1 MSNPPVSTRGALPYR
16 GLSTDEVESRR
27 EQYGSNV
34 LTPPKRDPW
43 WRLYL
48 EKFEDPVIRILI
60 IAAVIAIAIGIV
72 DGRYAEGLGII
83 IAIILATT
91 LAFLNEYK
99 AAREFDVLNKINDEV
114 PVKVIRDGAFTTI
127 PRKDLVVD
135 DVVHIEVGEE
145 TPADGKMLDA
155 VSLLVDESRLTGE
168 SMPAPK
174 HALEGEVEAAFKS
187 AYSPHQLLR
196 STMIVDGYGLI
207 RITAVGD
214 HTEIGATARAAAEQ
228 TGEETP
234 LNRQLERLSKLIGV
248 VGLGAASFTFIA
260 LLVRGVVR
268 EELALDSQQWFF
280 FGLVTFGVL
289 VGLVRVWL
297 PILYDALELVAIPA
311 RRPAWLDN
319 NSLLA
324 WAATLL
330 VGVLVIGVGVAI
342 GYPLG
347 ALPADV
353 TVWLPHEAADELLH
367 FFMIAVTLIVVAVPE
382 GLAMSV
388 TLSLAYSMRKMT
400 ASNNLVRRMHA
411 CETIGAA
418 TVICSDKTGTL
429 TLNEMHVHT
438 AVFPALDGKPPSRDD
453 ASEVSRLVIDG
464 MCGNTT
470 AHLSRVEG
478 EKVRALG
485 NPTEGALL
493 LWLDELG
500 IDYMHERSQF
510 EIDSQW
516 TFTTERKFMGTLGRS
531 PDSGRDLLHVK
542 GAPEIVLDRCAQV
555 LTADGPRDLGAADRQ
570 ELLQH
575 LKEFQRRGMRTLAL
589 AYRAAPE
596 QHDGAKLEDLAVRL
610 TWLGF
615 VAIADAVRPEVPAAI
630 DACRRAGVLVKVV
643 TGDNSETC
651 LEIARQIGLWNESD
665 TPDRQMTGSEF
676 AALDDEQAA
685 RAVDRIKVLA
695 RARPL
700 DKLRLVRLLKQS
712 GHVVAVTGDGTN
724 DAPALNHADVGL
736 SMGRTGTAVAKEAS
750 DIVLLDD
757 SFRSIVNAIM
767 WGRSLYEN
775 IQRFIL
781 FQLTI
786 NVAALTIA
794 MLGPFIDVKFPLT
807 VTQMLWVNLI
817 MDTLAA
823 LALATEPPHA
833 DVMLR
838 PPRNPAAFIVTPAMA
853 RNLLGVAGVFVVV
866 LLGLLYFLEWI
877 DHISDHDPTYG
888 GTVFFSVFVL
898 LQFWNLFNARAMGSA
913 QSAFAG
919 LGKSKAFLLI
929 AASILAG
936 QILLVQLGGAV
947 FRAQPLDWKT
957 WLVIIVAT
965 SPVLWIGEV
974 WRMIRRMRERGSAQQ
989 TVAAS

>member
-1 MSNPPVSTRGALPYR
+1 
-16 GLSTDEVESRR
+16 
-27 EQYGSNV
+27 
-34 LTPPKRDPW
+34 
-43 WRLYL
+43 
-48 EKFEDPVIRILI
+48 
-60 IAAVIAIAIGIV
+60 
-72 DGRYAEGLGII
+72 
-83 IAIILATT
+83 
-91 LAFLNEYK
+91 
-99 AAREFDVLNKINDEV
+99 
-114 PVKVIRDGAFTTI
+114 
-127 PRKDLVVD
+127 
-135 DVVHIEVGEE
+135 
-145 TPADGKMLDA
+145 
-155 VSLLVDESRLTGE
+155 
-168 SMPAPK
+168 
-174 HALEGEVEAAFKS
+174 
-187 AYSPHQLLR
+187 
-196 STMIVDGYGLI
+196 
-207 RITAVGD
+207 
-214 HTEIGATARAAAEQ
+214 
-228 TGEETP
+228 
-234 LNRQLERLSKLIGV
+234 
-248 VGLGAASFTFIA
+248 
-260 LLVRGVVR
+260 
-268 EELALDSQQWFF
+268 
-280 FGLVTFGVL
+280 
-289 VGLVRVWL
+289 
-297 PILYDALELVAIPA
+297 
-311 RRPAWLDN
+311 
-319 NSLLA
+319 
-324 WAATLL
+324 
-330 VGVLVIGVGVAI
+330 
-342 GYPLG
+342 
-347 ALPADV
+347 
-353 TVWLPHEAADELLH
+353 
-367 FFMIAVTLIVVAVPE
+367 
-382 GLAMSV
+382 
-388 TLSLAYSMRKMT
+388 
-400 ASNNLVRRMHA
+400 
-411 CETIGAA
+411 
-418 TVICSDKTGTL
+418 
-429 TLNEMHVHT
+429 
-438 AVFPALDGKPPSRDD
+438 
-453 ASEVSRLVIDG
+453 
-464 MCGNTT
+464 
-470 AHLSRVEG
+470 
-478 EKVRALG
+478 
-485 NPTEGALL
+485 
-493 LWLDELG
+493 
-500 IDYMHERSQF
+500 
-510 EIDSQW
+510 
-516 TFTTERKFMGTLGRS
+516 
-531 PDSGRDLLHVK
+531 
-542 GAPEIVLDRCAQV
+542 
-555 LTADGPRDLGAADRQ
+555 
-570 ELLQH
+570 
-575 LKEFQRRGMRTLAL
+575 MRTLAL

>member
-16 GLSTDEVESRR
+16 GLSTEEVESRR

-60 IAAVIAIAIGIV
+60 IAAAIAIGIGIV

-83 IAIILATT
+83 IAIVLATT

-99 AAREFDVLNKINDEV
+99 AAREFDVLNKMNDEV
-114 PVKVIRDGAFTTI
+114 PVKVIRDGGFTTI

-135 DVVHIEVGEE
+135 DVVHVEVGEE
-145 TPADGKMLDA
+145 TPADGNVLEA

-174 HALEGEVEAAFKS
+174 SAVEGEAEAEPQT
-187 AYSPHQLLR
+187 AYSPDQLLR
-196 STMIVDGYGLI
+196 STMIVDGYGLM
-207 RITAVGD
+207 RINAVGD
-214 HTEIGATARAAAEQ
+214 QTEIGATARAAAEQ

-248 VGLGAASFTFIA
+248 VGLGAATFTFVA

-280 FGLVTFGVL
+280 FGLVTFGVF

-297 PILYDALELVAIPA
+297 PILYDALELMAIPA
-311 RRPAWLDN
+311 RSPAWLDN
-319 NSLLA
+319 NSFLA

-330 VGVLVIGVGVAI
+330 IGVVVIGVGVAI

-347 ALPADV
+347 ALPEDV
-353 TVWLPHEAADELLH
+353 NRWLPPEARDDLLH

-411 CETIGAA
+411 CETVGAA

-438 AVFPALDGKPPSRDD
+438 AVFPVLEGKLPSRDD
-453 ASEVSRLVIDG
+453 DSEASRLVIDG
-464 MCGNTT
+464 ICGNTT
-470 AHLSRVEG
+470 AHLSHVEG

-500 IDYMHERSQF
+500 IDYMHERGQF

-531 PDSGRDLLHVK
+531 PDGDRDLLHVK
-542 GAPEIVLDRCAQV
+542 GAPEIVLDRCTQV

-570 ELLQH
+570 ELLRH

-596 QHDGAKLEDLAVRL
+596 QYNGAKLEDLAVQL

-615 VAIADAVRPEVPAAI
+615 VAIADAVRPEVPPAI
-630 DACRRAGVLVKVV
+630 EACRQAGVLVKVV

-651 LEIARQIGLWNESD
+651 LEIARQIGLWEESD
-665 TPDRQMTGSEF
+665 TPDRQLTGSEF
-676 AALDDEQAA
+676 AGMDDSEASEAA
-685 RAVDRIKVLA
+685 GRIKVLA

-700 DKLRLVRLLKQS
+700 DKLRLVRLLKQR

-794 MLGPFIDVKFPLT
+794 MLGPFLGVRFPLT

-833 DVMLR
+833 DVMRR
-838 PPRNPAAFIVTPAMA
+838 PPRNPAEFIVTAKMA
-853 RNLLGVAGVFVVV
+853 WNLFAVAGVFVVV
-866 LLGLLYFLEWI
+866 LLGLLKFLEWF
-877 DHISDHDPTYG
+877 DHIDDHTPTYG
-888 GTVFFSVFVL
+888 GTVFFTVFVM
-898 LQFWNLFNARAMGSA
+898 LQFWNLFNARALGSA
-913 QSAFAG
+913 QSALAD
-919 LGKSKAFLLI
+919 LGKSKPFLVI
-929 AASILAG
+929 AGAILAG
-936 QILLVQLGGAV
+936 QILLVQFGDYV
-947 FRAQPLDWKT
+947 FRTLPLDLWT
-957 WLVIIVAT
+957 WVWIIAAT
-965 SPVLWIGEV
+965 SLVLWIGEI
-974 WRMIRRMRERGSAQQ
+974 WRLIRRVRERSAGQQ
-989 TVAAS
+989 AAAAP